1 MDWIFENL
9 NILFVAAAAVAYWL
23 NNMRQA
29 KAEAEAERERERN
42 PIDLEEVFGP
52 DFDFNPPPQRS
63 GPPQHTE
70 VFLPPPVSA
79 PPHGAAPPPLPGQ
92 RPQPSSQRER
102 RDFPQGTPTPQRPKS
117 PVQPHGQESVNVEL
131 ERQRNLEQRIRALRQ
146 NREGRGSGA
155 AATQRSVVAQ
165 RAARK
170 GAVDAEPISID
181 GIRSRLRDPREA
193 RRAVVL
199 REILD
204 SPVGMR

>member
-9 NILFVAAAAVAYWL
+9 QILFFIAAAVAFWL
-23 NNMRQA
+23 NSMRQA
-29 KAEAEAERERERN
+29 KAEAEAEREREREREN
-42 PIDLEEVFGP
+42 APEVDLDEVFGP
-52 DFDFNPPPQRS
+52 DFDFNSPPQ
-63 GPPQHTE
+63 QAE
-70 VFLPPPVSA
+70 VFLPPPVTPS
-79 PPHGAAPPPLPGQ
+79 PQGAAPPPLPGT
-92 RPQPSSQRER
+92 QPVQRER
-102 RDFPQGTPTPQRPKS
+102 RDFPQGTPTPQRPQRPQSPHKS
-117 PVQPHGQESVNVEL
+117 APQESVNAEL

-181 GIRSRLRDPREA
+181 GIRSRLRNPREA